1 MSASALR
8 LLCVLAHPDDES
20 LGTGGTLAKYSA
32 EGVETFVVTAT
43 RGERGRFGDGVE
55 SPGPEIVGQTR
66 EAELRA
72 AARELGVSEVTVLG
86 YPDGGL
92 EQVKRA
98 DVVQAVTAQIVRIRP
113 QVVITFGPDGAYG
126 HPDHIAI
133 SQITCAAVV
142 AAAGAGHVVSK
153 LYVIA
158 WSAEPWRAYEAA
170 LRKLVFRVD
179 GEERQA
185 VPWREWAI
193 TTRLDTTAVWE
204 QVWRAVSEHRTQM
217 AIYRKFGE
225 LAPEHQRSLWGIQ
238 EFYRVFSTVDVGTG
252 KEADLFEGL
261 R

>member
-1 MSASALR
+1 MAPSALR

-20 LGTGGTLAKYSA
+20 LGTGGTLARYAA
-32 EGVETFVVTAT
+32 EGIETFVLTAT
-43 RGERGRFGDGVE
+43 RGERGRFGDGVP
-55 SPGPEIVGQTR
+55 SPGPEIVGRTR

-72 AARELGVSEVTVLG
+72 AARTLGVREVTLLG

-92 EQVKRA
+92 ERA
-98 DVVQAVTAQIVRIRP
+98 NRREIVQTVAGHIARIRP
-113 QVVITFGPDGAYG
+113 DVVITFDPDGAYG

-133 SQITCAAVV
+133 SQIACAAIVV
-142 AAAGAGHVVSK
+142 AAARGHVVSK
-153 LYVIA
+153 LYFIA
-158 WSAEPWRAYEAA
+158 WSDGPWRAYEAA

-185 VPWREWAI
+185 LPWREWAI

-204 QVWRAVSEHRTQM
+204 TVWRAVSEHRTQM

-225 LAPEHQRSLWGIQ
+225 LAPEHQRALWGTQ

-252 KEADLFEGL
+252 KECDLFEGL

>member
-1 MSASALR
+1 MTSSPLR

-32 EGVETFVVTAT
+32 EGIETFVVTAT
-43 RGERGRFGDGVE
+43 RGERGRFGNGIE
-55 SPGPEIVGQTR
+55 SPGPEVVGRIR

-72 AARELGVSEVTVLG
+72 AARELGVREVTVLG
-86 YPDGGL
+86 HPDGAL
-92 EQVKRA
+92 ERVNRGE
-98 DVVQAVTAQIVRIRP
+98 VVQEVARHIARIRP

-133 SQITCAAVV
+133 SQITCAAVT
-142 AAAGAGHVVSK
+142 AAGAAGHVVAK
-153 LYVIA
+153 LYCIA
-158 WSAEPWRAYEAA
+158 WSEAAWRAYEAA
-170 LRKLVFRVD
+170 LRRLVFRVD

-193 TTRLDTTAVWE
+193 TTRLDTSAVWE
-204 QVWRAVSEHRTQM
+204 KVWRAVSEHRTQM

-225 LAPEHQRSLWGIQ
+225 LAAEHQRSLWGIQ
-238 EFYRVFSTVDVGTG
+238 EFYRVFSMVDVGTG
-252 KEADLFEGL
+252 KESDLFEGL

>member
-1 MSASALR
+1 MAPSALR

-43 RGERGRFGDGVE
+43 RGERGRFGNGVE

-72 AARELGVSEVTVLG
+72 AARELGVREVTVLG

-92 EQVKRA
+92 EAVNRGE
-98 DVVQAVTAQIVRIRP
+98 VVEAVAGHIVRLRP
-113 QVVITFGPDGAYG
+113 HVVITFGPDGAYG

-142 AAAGAGHVVSK
+142 TAATRGHVASK
-153 LYVIA
+153 LYFIA
-158 WSAEPWRAYEAA
+158 WSAGPWEAYEAA
-170 LRKLVFRVD
+170 LRKLVVRVN

-193 TTRLDTTAVWE
+193 TTRLDTTAVWDR
-204 QVWRAVSEHRTQM
+204 VWRAVSEHRTQM
-217 AIYRKFGE
+217 SIYRKFAE
-225 LAPEHQRSLWGIQ
+225 LAPEHQRALWGTQ
-238 EFYRVFSTVDVGTG
+238 EFYRVFSTVDVGTL
-252 KEADLFEGL
+252 KETDVFEGL

>member
-1 MSASALR
+1 MASSALR

-43 RGERGRFGDGVE
+43 RGERGRFFEGVN
-55 SPGPEIVGQTR
+55 SPGPEVVGQTR

-72 AARELGVSEVTVLG
+72 AARTLGVREVTVLG
-86 YPDGGL
+86 HPDGGL
-92 EQVKRA
+92 DRVKR
-98 DVVQAVTAQIVRIRP
+98 DEVVEAVAGHIARIRP
-113 QVVITFGPDGAYG
+113 HVVITFGPDGAYG

-142 AAAGAGHVVSK
+142 TAATKGHVVSK

-158 WSAEPWRAYEAA
+158 WSAGPWQAYEAA
-170 LRKLVFRVD
+170 LRKLIVRVD

-204 QVWRAVSEHRTQM
+204 TVWRAVSEHRTQM
-217 AIYRKFGE
+217 AIYRKFAE
-225 LAPEHQRSLWGIQ
+225 LAPEHQRSLWGTQ
-238 EFYRVFSTVDVGTG
+238 EFYRVFSTVDVSGS
-252 KEADLFEGL
+252 KETDLFEGL

>member
-1 MSASALR
+1 M
-8 LLCVLAHPDDES
+8 CVLAHPDDES
-20 LGTGGTLAKYSA
+20 LGTGGTLAKYAA

-55 SPGPEIVGQTR
+55 SPGPEIVGRTR

-72 AARELGVSEVTVLG
+72 AASTLGVREVTVLG

-92 EQVKRA
+92 GRVSRA
-98 DVVQAVTAQIVRIRP
+98 EIVQAVVRHITRIRP
-113 QVVITFGPDGAYG
+113 DVVITFGPDGAYG

-142 AAAGAGHVVSK
+142 SAARSGHEVSK
-153 LYVIA
+153 LYFIA
-158 WSAEPWRAYEAA
+158 WSAGPWLAYEAA

-179 GEERQA
+179 GQERQA
-185 VPWREWAI
+185 VPWQEWAI

-204 QVWRAVSEHRTQM
+204 SVWRAVSEHRTQM
-217 AIYRKFGE
+217 SIYRKFAE
-225 LAPEHQRSLWGIQ
+225 LPAEHQRALWGTQ
-238 EFYRVFSTVDVGTG
+238 EFYRVFSAVDVGTD
-252 KEADLFEGL
+252 KETDIFEGL

>member
-1 MSASALR
+1 MSPTALR

-20 LGTGGTLAKYSA
+20 LGTGGTLAKCSA
-32 EGVETFVVTAT
+32 EGIETFVVPAT

-55 SPGPEIVGQTR
+55 SPGPEVVGRTR

-72 AARELGVSEVTVLG
+72 AANELGVREVTVLG

-92 EQVKRA
+92 ELVNRA
-98 DVVQAVTAQIVRIRP
+98 EVVQAVAGHIARIRP
-113 QVVITFGPDGAYG
+113 HVVITFGPDGAYG

-142 AAAGAGHVVSK
+142 AAAGAGHGVSK
-153 LYVIA
+153 LYFIA
-158 WSAEPWRAYEAA
+158 WSAGPWRAYEAA

-185 VPWREWAI
+185 VPWQEWAI
-193 TTRLDTTAVWE
+193 TTRLDTTAVW
-204 QVWRAVSEHRTQM
+204 QTVWRAVTEHRTQM
-217 AIYRKFGE
+217 SIYRKFGE
-225 LAPEHQRSLWGIQ
+225 LAAEHQRALWGTQ
-238 EFYRVFSTVDVGTG
+238 EFYRVFSAVDVGTG
-252 KEADLFEGL
+252 RETDIFEGL

>member
-1 MSASALR
+1 MAPSELR

-20 LGTGGTLAKYSA
+20 LGTGGTLAKYAA
-32 EGVETFVVTAT
+32 EGIDTFVVTAT

-55 SPGPEIVGQTR
+55 SPGPEIVGRER

-72 AARELGVSEVTVLG
+72 AGRVLGVREITVLG
-86 YPDGGL
+86 YPDGDL
-92 EQVKRA
+92 QRVNRREI
-98 DVVQAVTAQIVRIRP
+98 VQAVAGHIARIRP
-113 QVVITFGPDGAYG
+113 HVVITFDPDGAYG

-133 SQITCAAVV
+133 SQITCAAIV
-142 AAAGAGHVVSK
+142 AAAASGHVVSK
-153 LYVIA
+153 LYFIA
-158 WSAEPWRAYEAA
+158 WSEAPWRAYEAA

-185 VPWREWAI
+185 LPWRDWAI

-204 QVWRAVSEHRTQM
+204 RVWRAVSEHRTQM

-225 LAPEHQRSLWGIQ
+225 LAAEQQRALWGTQ
-238 EFYRVFSTVDVGTG
+238 EFYRVFSMVDVGTG
-252 KEADLFEGL
+252 MEGELLVWL

>member
-1 MSASALR
+1 MSPSALR

-20 LGTGGTLAKYSA
+20 LGTGGTLAKCSA
-32 EGVETFVVTAT
+32 EGIETFVVTAT

-55 SPGPEIVGQTR
+55 SPGPEIVGRTR

-72 AARELGVSEVTVLG
+72 AANQLGVREVSVLG

-92 EQVKRA
+92 ERVNRA
-98 DVVQAVTAQIVRIRP
+98 EIVQTVAVHIARIRP
-113 QVVITFGPDGAYG
+113 HVVITFGPDGAYG

-142 AAAGAGHVVSK
+142 AVAGAGHQVSK
-153 LYVIA
+153 LYFIA
-158 WSAEPWRAYEAA
+158 WSAGPWRAYEAA

-185 VPWREWAI
+185 VPWLEWAI
-193 TTRLDTTAVWE
+193 TTRLDTTAVW
-204 QVWRAVSEHRTQM
+204 QTVWRAVTEHRTQM

-225 LAPEHQRSLWGIQ
+225 LAAEHQRALWGTQ
-238 EFYRVFSTVDVGTG
+238 EFYRVFSAVDVGTD
-252 KEADLFEGL
+252 KETDIFEGL